1 MPTPLRDD
9 ILADTTSRPQP
20 KPRQRKDRAVP
31 IIQSPPPPP
40 STPPHVAQMVEMGF
54 IREQVQLAIEVS

>member
-1 MPTPLRDD
+1 M
-9 ILADTTSRPQP
+9 LADTTGRPQP
-20 KPRQRKDRAVP
+20 KPRQRRDKAVP
-31 IIQSPPPPP
+31 IIQFPPPPP